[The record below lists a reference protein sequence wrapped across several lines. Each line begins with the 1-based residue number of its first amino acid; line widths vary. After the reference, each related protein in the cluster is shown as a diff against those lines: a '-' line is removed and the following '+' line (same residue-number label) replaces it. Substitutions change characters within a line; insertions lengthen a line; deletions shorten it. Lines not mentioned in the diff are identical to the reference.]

1 MKYKYNCFRY
11 IASYSQLIA
20 NRIRLMMMMMMTDHF
35 KKIAE
40 RGGQLEEVDKMTTT
54 TGAFELLVKG
64 KVLGGNNGTIAN
76 QITIVDGDK
85 KDYQDGTKLKVTQQ
99 RKSSISEQKL

>member
-1 MKYKYNCFRY
+1 MD
-11 IASYSQLIA
+11 
-20 NRIRLMMMMMMTDHF
+20 DHF
-35 KKIAE
+35 KKVAE

-85 KDYQDGTKLKVTQQ
+85 NDYQDGIKVKVTQQ
-99 RKSSISEQKL
+99 RKNSIIEQKL